1 MYIWMSIYINIYR
14 CSVSMG
20 VATSQVRP
28 RNTYVY
34 IHMYIDIYI
43 CIYIHI
49 YIYIYMYI
57 YIYIYIY
64 IYTYIHI
71 GLTLNLNIFS
81 YAEICPD
88 KSLTLDALHLNPSGK
103 G

>member
-1 MYIWMSIYINIYR
+1 
-14 CSVSMG
+14 
-20 VATSQVRP
+20 
-28 RNTYVY
+28 
-34 IHMYIDIYI
+34 
-43 CIYIHI
+43 
-49 YIYIYMYI
+49 MYI